1 MWLKDFLPHDVQNIR
16 VMSYGYDSTLIGN
29 GIAETRLLDYQRLF
43 IQELECARTTVPVSE
58 LVPSQDMTDMIFQ
71 KTRPMIFIGHSLGG
85 ILVLQVCI
93 SYHCNN

>member
-16 VMSYGYDSTLIGN
+16 IMSYGYDSTLIGN

-58 LVPSQDMTDMIFQ
+58 FVPSQDMTDI
-71 KTRPMIFIGHSLGG
+71 
-85 ILVLQVCI
+85 ILRKPDP
-93 SYHCNN
+93 